1 MQQSRFITW
10 SQYIY
15 VFGLALGLIFII
27 PTPWFPL
34 QLGKL
39 ALLTATL
46 ALAAILFILGGGLRL
61 FFQKNAGSMGALL
74 VGLLPLAYAASYY
87 FSADRSVGLVG
98 FGVESDTLL
107 FMVVCA
113 LIYVLSFALHK
124 TTFAVR
130 VLLLGTGAAATVAVL
145 WQYLIILFGTKLAPF
160 AIFADRSV
168 NVVGKW
174 NDLGLLAG
182 LLLVLLVLWLEFGG
196 ANIVRRAVGGI
207 AVLAIMLF
215 LAIVQFS
222 LVWSLVLGFSLIIAF
237 WSFVSM
243 RGAGGDGRA
252 WFTKVPWIPLAVAL
266 VSGLLLLWGGT
277 KINPSVTSVF
287 PVSSLEVRPSFS
299 STREII
305 TAAHGGFVNRFLVG
319 TGPQTFGQAWLLNK
333 PMQVNQTPF
342 WNLDFNIG
350 FSTLMTAFGTV
361 GAVGVLAWII
371 PVLLL
376 LLAMTQIVRSAVFSA
391 TDKTL
396 ALALGVVSFYLWASI
411 FFYVPSQGL
420 IVLAFASAGA
430 VLGFSMKHRASSVQ
444 DASGMRKFLIAA
456 AAVVLVVVTM
466 GSSVVVGRRFVAEMY
481 TNQGLSALG
490 EGNIAEALAFAEK
503 STAVE
508 PTNNGLRLAVSA
520 HGAKLQQLSQV
531 EKPSAEMQT
540 EFTQE
545 VQKAITQGQQAIA
558 LSPRD
563 YRGYFALGKVYDL
576 LASLGV
582 TGGYENAKKTY
593 ADAMLHNPK
602 SPEIPLYVARLES
615 RKGNVSGVEENLKQ
629 ALTLKPDY
637 TDAILFVVQLNVAN
651 KDIPNAI
658 KAAQAA
664 VRSAPGVPVIWFQLG
679 LLYYSANDTANA
691 LQVFEQAV
699 KLQADYANA
708 KYFLGLSYA
717 AQNRREDAM
726 QQFIDLQKTNPDNT
740 EIALILRNLQEGKP
754 PFENAQPPVTPTP
767 EDRPT
772 APISQ

>member
-10 SQYIY
+10 SQYVY

-39 ALLTATL
+39 ALLTVTL
-46 ALAAILFILGGGLRL
+46 ALATVLFILGGGLRL
-61 FFQKNAGSMGALL
+61 FFQKSAGSIGALL
-74 VGLLPLAYAASYY
+74 VLLLPLAYAASYF
-87 FSADRSVGLVG
+87 FSVDRSVGFTG
-98 FGVESDTLL
+98 FGVENDTLL
-107 FMVVCA
+107 FIAVCA
-113 LIYVLSFALHK
+113 FVYILAFALHK
-124 TTFAVR
+124 TTFTVR
-130 VLLLGTGAAATVAVL
+130 VLLLGTAAAATVAVL

-160 AIFADRSV
+160 AIFSDRSV

-182 LLLVLLVLWLEFGG
+182 LLLVLLVVWLEFGG
-196 ANIVRRAVGGI
+196 ASIVRRIVGGI
-207 AVLAIMLF
+207 AALAIMLF

-222 LVWSLVLGFSLIIAF
+222 LVWSIVLGISLVIAF
-237 WSFVSM
+237 WSFIDS
-243 RGAGGDGRA
+243 RGTGEGRA
-252 WFTKVPWIPLAVAL
+252 WFAKIPWIPLAIAL
-266 VSGLLLLWGGT
+266 ISSFLLLWGST

-299 STREII
+299 STLDII
-305 TAAHGGFVNRFLVG
+305 RAAHGDSMNRFLVG

-333 PMQVNQTPF
+333 PVQVNQTPF

-361 GAVGVLAWII
+361 GVVGVLAWII
-371 PVLLL
+371 PILLL
-376 LLAMTQIVRSAVFSA
+376 LLAMTQIIRSAVFTA
-391 TDKTL
+391 KDKIL
-396 ALALGVVSFYLWASI
+396 ALALSATGVYLWASI

-420 IVLAFASAGA
+420 LVLAFAVSGA
-430 VLGFSMKHRASSVQ
+430 VLGFSMKHRAVS
-444 DASGMRKFLIAA
+444 ATENSGMRKFLTALVT
-456 AAVVLVVVTM
+456 VVLVAVTV
-466 GSSVVVGRRFVAEMY
+466 GSSFVVVRRFVAEMY
-481 TNQGLSALG
+481 TNQGAYALG
-490 EGNIAEALAFAEK
+490 QGNIPEAIAFAEK
-503 STAVE
+503 SVATE
-508 PTNNGLRLAVSA
+508 PTNNAFRLAVSA
-520 HGAKLQQLSQV
+520 RGAKLQQLSQV
-531 EKPSAEMQT
+531 EKPSAELQT

-545 VQKAITQGQQAIA
+545 VQKVIVEGQQAIA
-558 LSPRD
+558 LAPRD
-563 YRGYFALGKVYDL
+563 YRGYFALGKIYDL

-582 TGGYENAKKTY
+582 TGAYENAKKTY
-593 ADAMLHNPK
+593 ADAVLHNPK

-615 RKGNVSGVEENLKQ
+615 RKGNVPGVEENLKQ

-691 LQVFEQAV
+691 LPVFEQAV

-726 QQFIDLQKTNPDNT
+726 QQFIDLQKTNPDNA
-740 EIALILRNLQEGKP
+740 EITLILSNLQAGKP